1 MKQLFIAT
9 ANGPAERKSVMA
21 NIRDVARL
29 AKVSPAT
36 VSRILNDN
44 PIYKTTDET
53 REKVLRAVTE
63 LGYQPLARKRPS
75 APAAGAAPDGRFSV
89 GCLLATTRG
98 KYSDPYY
105 LSILGGIEEEL
116 ARLGGSVS
124 LIQTEL
130 ELENPEILDR
140 VLNAGLS
147 GLIMMRPLSDTLF
160 TRLHSLIPHIVG
172 IDTGHMPID
181 NIEYDHLRVSRMAV
195 EYLYRKGHRQIG
207 FIGGR
212 PGSAPLK
219 KSRRYRSYLET
230 MADLGLEVRPE
241 WVLDCEWD
249 DQKCVRLVEQVYRE
263 SELPTAF
270 YAASDLMA
278 MAALRALYHAAL
290 ETVNEKMPCTVD
302 AAELSR
308 MQEAGEIK
316 DCIVEGPLSMD
327 IALYKEAAEEKG
339 ALGRKVAGDADIL
352 VFPDIHAGNLVYK
365 TMVHMVDCKNGN
377 ILTGTKAPVI
387 LTSRSDS
394 VEVKINS
401 IALAAVVAE
410 QMKNR

>member
-1 MKQLFIAT
+1 
-9 ANGPAERKSVMA
+9 MA

-44 PIYKTTDET
+44 QVYKPSDET

-63 LGYQPLARKRPS
+63 LGYQPLARKHS
-75 APAAGAAPDGRFSV
+75 SVAPGAAEGDRFSV

-105 LSILGGIEEEL
+105 LAILGGIEEEL

-140 VLNAGLS
+140 FLGAGLS
-147 GLIMMRPLSDTLF
+147 GLIMMRPLSEALF

-195 EYLYRKGHRQIG
+195 EYLYQKGHRRIG
-207 FIGGR
+207 FIGGS
-212 PGSAPLK
+212 PNGAPLK

-241 WVLDCEWD
+241 WVLNCEWD
-249 DQKCVRLVEQVYRE
+249 DQRCIRLVEQVYRE
-263 SELPTAF
+263 HELPTAF

-278 MAALRALYHAAL
+278 MAALRALYQLGVPVPGRVAVIGMSNIEMSQYANPPLTTIDVPAVEMGITAAR
-290 ETVNEKMPCTVD
+290 V
-302 AAELSR
+302 
-308 MQEAGEIK
+308 
-316 DCIVEGPLSMD
+316 
-327 IALYKEAAEEKG
+327 IAQ
-339 ALGRKVAGDADIL
+339 RIRGDDSLPKRIL
-352 VFPDIHAGNLVYK
+352 LPSTLIE
-365 TMVHMVDCKNGN
+365 
-377 ILTGTKAPVI
+377 
-387 LTSRSDS
+387 RDS
-394 VEVKINS
+394 V
-401 IALAAVVAE
+401 
-410 QMKNR
+410 